1 MTRLQQAEQQ
11 LHDALRAL
19 ESAVESATTPDPV
32 EPGAGDRTAIA
43 AEIAAIEARLG
54 EAMALIADADNAG
67 EGGGA

>member
-11 LHDALRAL
+11 LQDALRAL
-19 ESAVESATTPDPV
+19 ESAVESLMTPDAADL
-32 EPGAGDRTAIA
+32 GAGERTNLIS
-43 AEIAAIEARLG
+43 EIAAIEARLG